1 MYSNEPS
8 SNGMVVEAH
17 GLEGGVPHQVP
28 FPLYRRRRVDDP
40 NKWNKKKKIIL
51 KELFLQPL
59 SSQKDSFRS
68 DRPVFSLFY
77 TECVCVRVSMFIVDY
92 KYQKEE
98 KKKKKEDD

>member
-1 MYSNEPS
+1 MEWLSRHTDSKEAFPTKSLFPSIDDDESTIQTNET
-8 SNGMVVEAH
+8 
-17 GLEGGVPHQVP
+17 
-28 FPLYRRRRVDDP
+28 RR
-40 NKWNKKKKIIL
+40 KKIIL